1 MLAPQTREATVAHVR
16 EGYADFPLSLAR
28 EKLVEDDGLRVS
40 KEMPRR
46 GRIVGELVQIDGA
59 KHERFDGR
67 AGNCALIPFADR
79 ATSRLLVARWLGGSP
94 A

>member
-1 MLAPQTREATVAHVR
+1 
-16 EGYADFPLSLAR
+16 
-28 EKLVEDDGLRVS
+28 
-40 KEMPRR
+40 
-46 GRIVGELVQIDGA
+46 VGELVQVNGA